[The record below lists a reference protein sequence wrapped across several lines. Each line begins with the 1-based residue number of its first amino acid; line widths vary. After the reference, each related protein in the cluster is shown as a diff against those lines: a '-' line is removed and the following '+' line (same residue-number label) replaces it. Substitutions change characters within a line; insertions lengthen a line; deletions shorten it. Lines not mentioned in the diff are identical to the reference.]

1 MTLLES
7 YLLEIEKE
15 LRPYHD
21 IEDLV
26 VKETKDLGGGE
37 SEVRYEFH
45 VVSRLD
51 RRWLHRRT
59 QNRMVEVWVLR
70 DNLIKQIIY

>member
-7 YLLEIEKE
+7 YLFEIEKE

-21 IEDLV
+21 IEDFV
-26 VKETKDLGGGE
+26 VKETKDIGGGN

-51 RRWLHRRT
+51 RRWLHRRD
-59 QNRMVEVWVLR
+59 QKRVVEVWTLR
-70 DNLIKQIIY
+70 DKRIKQIID